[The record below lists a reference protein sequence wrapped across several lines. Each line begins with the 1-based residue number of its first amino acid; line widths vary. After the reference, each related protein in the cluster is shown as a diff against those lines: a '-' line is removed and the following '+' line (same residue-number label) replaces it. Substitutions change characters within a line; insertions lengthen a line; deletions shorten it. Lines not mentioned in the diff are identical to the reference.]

1 MRQRKLRGILLL
13 TLSLTLTGCASISGR
28 REFAQ
33 KATNGV
39 TPILQEYQA
48 YVTKD
53 SSLNDNEKK
62 MREML
67 ATEYKLLLQEGTK

>member
-1 MRQRKLRGILLL
+1 MHRKLRGILLL
-13 TLSLTLTGCASISGR
+13 IIALTLTGCASVAGR

-33 KATNGV
+33 KAASGA

-48 YVTKD
+48 YITKD
-53 SSLNDNEKK
+53 TSLNDNEKK

-67 ATEYKLLLQEGTK
+67 ASEYKSLLQEGAK

>member
-1 MRQRKLRGILLL
+1 MQPRKLRGILLL
-13 TLSLTLTGCASISGR
+13 MLALTLTGCASVAGR

-33 KATNGV
+33 KASSGA

-48 YVTKD
+48 YITKD
-53 SSLNDNEKK
+53 TSLNDNEKR

-67 ATEYKLLLQEGTK
+67 ASEYKLLLQEGAR